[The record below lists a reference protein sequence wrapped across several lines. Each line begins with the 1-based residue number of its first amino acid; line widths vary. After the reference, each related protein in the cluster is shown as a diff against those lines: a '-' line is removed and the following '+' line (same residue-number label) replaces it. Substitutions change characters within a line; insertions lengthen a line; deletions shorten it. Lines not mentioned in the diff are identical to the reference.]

1 LFSFFGITMASLII
15 DDTETFDNND
25 VKSLCR
31 NFYSFLIDFKQNN
44 VYIYH
49 EHLKNLLDL
58 EKNTL
63 FIDFNHLQS
72 HCPVTANAFVTRYY
86 WLHDRLSGV
95 ISDAIRELYPEEDH
109 SDLKLRRFH
118 VAVDNFE
125 MRKGL
130 RQLTMQHI
138 GVLTRIS
145 GQVVRTYP
153 VHPELC
159 TGTFTCEQCET
170 VVENVEQHFKYTLP
184 VRCSNDVCQNRKRF
198 KLDVV
203 RSHFYDYQK
212 VRIQEMQH
220 ELPRGSVPRSMDVIV
235 RGECVERC
243 QPGDRFDF
251 VGTMIVV
258 PDVSQLSLPGNKGL
272 VRAARG
278 KAREGYSVE
287 GIRGLKALGVRD
299 LNYRVAFLACNLIP
313 LDFHLGGRRWYED
326 ELTPEFARKHM
337 TDAEFKKICEMRS
350 NKNLYSDLINS
361 LFPSIYGNDEIKRG
375 ILLMLF
381 GGVPKRTVE
390 GTTLRGDIN
399 ICIVGDPSTAKSQ
412 FLKQVGEF
420 CPRAVYTTGRSSS
433 AAGLTAA
440 VIRDEESFE
449 FVIEAG
455 ALILADNGICCID
468 EFDRMETKDQVAIH
482 EAMEQQTISITKAG
496 VKATLNARTSILAA
510 ANPVGGAYDRT
521 KSLRQNVNL
530 SAPILSRFDLFFV
543 IVDECNELV
552 DYSIGKQIL
561 SLHMKKFD
569 EMKRV
574 YSVEDIQRY
583 LMFTRLWNPR
593 LSEAASE
600 CLVRNYKR
608 LRIRDSATPTS
619 AWSSL
624 RITVRQLESMIRL
637 SEAVARMYCCDTI
650 NKYFDFSSHLM
661 VEVKHV
667 EEAVRLLNK
676 SIVRV
681 EQPDVDLNEADLA
694 AEEPMEI
701 QEKPTPSDEDAEQQ
715 IPSDEQSSQKLTMSF
730 EEYRRISSLL
740 VMHLRS
746 EEEKQ
751 ESSGVEIGMR
761 LTDLIAWYLTETCND
776 IDSEEELLETK
787 SLVEKIIHR
796 LIHHDNVLLMLTD
809 DSASTEEDENDPIIV
824 VHPNFAFEND

>member
-1 LFSFFGITMASLII
+1 LRSVLFLFFGITMASLIT
-15 DDTETFDNND
+15 DDTATFDNND

-31 NFYSFLIDFKQNN
+31 NFYSFLINFKQND

-72 HCPVTANAFVTRYY
+72 HCSVTANAFVTRYY

-118 VAVDNFE
+118 VAIDNFE
-125 MRKGL
+125 MRKSL

-170 VVENVEQHFKYTLP
+170 VIENVEQHFKYTLP

-251 VGTMIVV
+251 VGTLIVV

-313 LDFHLGGRRWYED
+313 LDFHLGGR
-326 ELTPEFARKHM
+326 
-337 TDAEFKKICEMRS
+337 
-350 NKNLYSDLINS
+350 
-361 LFPSIYGNDEIKRG
+361 NDEIKRG

-468 EFDRMETKDQVAIH
+468 EFDKMETKDQVAIH

-561 SLHMKKFD
+561 SLHMKKFE

-600 CLVRNYKR
+600 CLVQNYKR

-637 SEAVARMYCCDTI
+637 AEAVARMYCCDV
-650 NKYFDFSSHLM
+650 

-694 AEEPMEI
+694 ADEEPMEI
-701 QEKPTPSDEDAEQQ
+701 QEKAIPSDQDTEQQ
-715 IPSDEQSSQKLTMSF
+715 IPSDEQSSQKLKMSF
-730 EEYRRISSLL
+730 EEYKRISSLL

-751 ESSGVEIGMR
+751 ESSGSEIGMR
-761 LTDLIAWYLTETCND
+761 LSDLIAWYLTETCND

-809 DSASTEEDENDPIIV
+809 DSASTEDGENDPIIV

>member
-1 LFSFFGITMASLII
+1 LRSVLFLFFGITMASLIT
-15 DDTETFDNND
+15 DDTATFDNND

-31 NFYSFLIDFKQNN
+31 NFYSFLINFKQND

-72 HCPVTANAFVTRYY
+72 HCSVTANAFVTRYY

-118 VAVDNFE
+118 VAIDNFE
-125 MRKGL
+125 MRKSL

-170 VVENVEQHFKYTLP
+170 VIENVEQHFKYTLP

-251 VGTMIVV
+251 VGTLIVV

-299 LNYRVAFLACNLIP
+299 LNYR
-313 LDFHLGGRRWYED
+313 
-326 ELTPEFARKHM
+326 LTPEFARKHM
-337 TDAEFKKICEMRS
+337 TDSEFKKICEMRS
-350 NKNLYSDLINS
+350 NKNLYTDLINS
-361 LFPSIYGNDEIKRG
+361 LFPSNDEIKRG

-468 EFDRMETKDQVAIH
+468 EFDKMETKDQVAIH

-561 SLHMKKFD
+561 SLHMKKFE

-600 CLVRNYKR
+600 CLVQNYKR

-637 SEAVARMYCCDTI
+637 AEAVARMYCCDV
-650 NKYFDFSSHLM
+650 

-694 AEEPMEI
+694 ADEEPMEI
-701 QEKPTPSDEDAEQQ
+701 QEKAIPSDQDTEQQ
-715 IPSDEQSSQKLTMSF
+715 IPSDEQSSQKLKMSF
-730 EEYRRISSLL
+730 EEYKRISSLL

-751 ESSGVEIGMR
+751 ESSGSEIGMR
-761 LTDLIAWYLTETCND
+761 LSDLIAWYLTETCND

-809 DSASTEEDENDPIIV
+809 DSASTEDGENDPIIV

>member
-1 LFSFFGITMASLII
+1 MASLII
-15 DDTETFDNND
+15 DDAETFDSND

-31 NFYSFLIDFKQNN
+31 NFYNFLIDFKQNN

-125 MRKGL
+125 MRKSL

-220 ELPRGSVPRSMDVIV
+220 ELPRAAFQGVWI
-235 RGECVERC
+235 
-243 QPGDRFDF
+243 FDF
-251 VGTMIVV
+251 VGTLIVV

-350 NKNLYSDLINS
+350 NKNLYTDLINS
-361 LFPSIYGNDEIKRG
+361 LFPSVYGNDEIKRG

-381 GGVPKRTVE
+381 GGVPKRTY
-390 GTTLRGDIN
+390 
-399 ICIVGDPSTAKSQ
+399 SKSQ

-530 SAPILSRFDLFFV
+530 SAPILSRFDLF
-543 IVDECNELV
+543 
-552 DYSIGKQIL
+552 L
-561 SLHMKKFD
+561 SL
-569 EMKRV
+569 
-574 YSVEDIQRY
+574 S
-583 LMFTRLWNPR
+583 TN
-593 LSEAASE
+593 
-600 CLVRNYKR
+600 
-608 LRIRDSATPTS
+608 AT
-619 AWSSL
+619 
-624 RITVRQLESMIRL
+624 
-637 SEAVARMYCCDTI
+637 
-650 NKYFDFSSHLM
+650 N
-661 VEVKHV
+661 
-667 EEAVRLLNK
+667 
-676 SIVRV
+676 
-681 EQPDVDLNEADLA
+681 
-694 AEEPMEI
+694 
-701 QEKPTPSDEDAEQQ
+701 
-715 IPSDEQSSQKLTMSF
+715 
-730 EEYRRISSLL
+730 
-740 VMHLRS
+740 
-746 EEEKQ
+746 
-751 ESSGVEIGMR
+751 
-761 LTDLIAWYLTETCND
+761 
-776 IDSEEELLETK
+776 
-787 SLVEKIIHR
+787 
-796 LIHHDNVLLMLTD
+796 
-809 DSASTEEDENDPIIV
+809 
-824 VHPNFAFEND
+824 

>member
-1 LFSFFGITMASLII
+1 LRSVLFLFFGITMASLIT
-15 DDTETFDNND
+15 DDTATFDNND

-31 NFYSFLIDFKQNN
+31 NFYSFLINFKQND

-72 HCPVTANAFVTRYY
+72 HCSVTANAFVTRYY

-118 VAVDNFE
+118 VAIDNFE
-125 MRKGL
+125 MRKSL

-170 VVENVEQHFKYTLP
+170 VIENVEQHFKYTLP

-251 VGTMIVV
+251 VGTLIVV

-299 LNYRVAFLACNLIP
+299 LNYRVAFL
-313 LDFHLGGRRWYED
+313 GRRWYED

-337 TDAEFKKICEMRS
+337 TDSEFKKICEMRS
-350 NKNLYSDLINS
+350 NKNLYTDLINS

-468 EFDRMETKDQVAIH
+468 EFDKMETKDQVAIH

-561 SLHMKKFD
+561 SLHMKKFE

-600 CLVRNYKR
+600 CLVQNYKR

-637 SEAVARMYCCDTI
+637 AEAVARMYCCDV
-650 NKYFDFSSHLM
+650 

-694 AEEPMEI
+694 ADEEPMEI
-701 QEKPTPSDEDAEQQ
+701 QEKAIPSDQDTEQQ
-715 IPSDEQSSQKLTMSF
+715 IPSDEQSSQKLKMSF
-730 EEYRRISSLL
+730 EEYKRISSLL

-751 ESSGVEIGMR
+751 ESSGSEIGMR
-761 LTDLIAWYLTETCND
+761 LSDLIAWYLTETCND

-809 DSASTEEDENDPIIV
+809 DSASTEDGENDPIIV

>member
-1 LFSFFGITMASLII
+1 MIKIIVTVFKYEGTCFSVVWTVLFSFFGITMASLII
-15 DDTETFDNND
+15 DDAETFDNND

-31 NFYSFLIDFKQNN
+31 NFYNFLIDFKQNN

-72 HCPVTANAFVTRYY
+72 HCSVTANAFVTRYY
-86 WLHDRLSGV
+86 SVNDIQVGLHDRLSGV

-159 TGTFTCEQCET
+159 TGTFTCEQCDT

-313 LDFHLGGRRWYED
+313 LDFHLGGRR
-326 ELTPEFARKHM
+326 
-337 TDAEFKKICEMRS
+337 
-350 NKNLYSDLINS
+350 
-361 LFPSIYGNDEIKRG
+361 NDEIKRG

-600 CLVRNYKR
+600 CLVQNYKR

-650 NKYFDFSSHLM
+650 NKYFELSSHLM

-694 AEEPMEI
+694 ADEEPMEI

-787 SLVEKIIHR
+787 SLVEKIVHR

>member
-1 LFSFFGITMASLII
+1 LGSVLFLFFGITMASLIT
-15 DDTETFDNND
+15 DDRDTFDNND

-31 NFYSFLIDFKQNN
+31 NFYSFLIDFKQND
-44 VYIYH
+44 VCIYH

-72 HCPVTANAFVTRYY
+72 HCSVTANAFVTRYY

-118 VAVDNFE
+118 VAIDNFE

-170 VVENVEQHFKYTLP
+170 VIENVEQHFKYTLP
-184 VRCSNDVCQNRKRF
+184 VRCANDVCQNRKRF

-251 VGTMIVV
+251 VGTLIVV

-337 TDAEFKKICEMRS
+337 TDSES
-350 NKNLYSDLINS
+350 TL
-361 LFPSIYGNDEIKRG
+361 GNDEIKRG

-468 EFDRMETKDQVAIH
+468 EFDKMETKDQVAIH

-561 SLHMKKFD
+561 SLHMKKFE

-600 CLVRNYKR
+600 CLVQNYKR

-637 SEAVARMYCCDTI
+637 AEAVARMYCCD
-650 NKYFDFSSHLM
+650 M

-694 AEEPMEI
+694 ADEEPMEI
-701 QEKPTPSDEDAEQQ
+701 EEKTIPSDQDAEQQ
-715 IPSDEQSSQKLTMSF
+715 IPSDEQSSQKLKMSF
-730 EEYRRISSLL
+730 EEYKRISSLL

-751 ESSGVEIGMR
+751 ESSGSEIGMR
-761 LTDLIAWYLTETCND
+761 LADLIAWYLTETCND

-787 SLVEKIIHR
+787 SLVEKIVHR

-809 DSASTEEDENDPIIV
+809 DSASTEDDENDPIIV